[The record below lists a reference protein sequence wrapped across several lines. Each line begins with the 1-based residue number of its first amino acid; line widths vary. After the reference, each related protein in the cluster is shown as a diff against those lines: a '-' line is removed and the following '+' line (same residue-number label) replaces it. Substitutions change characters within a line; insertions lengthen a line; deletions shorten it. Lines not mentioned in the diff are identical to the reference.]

1 MWRLKKQRGS
11 ALLEFALTGILLS
24 ASLTGVISI
33 GWNAYIYDALVT
45 RVTDG
50 ARYASR
56 MDCDGETPSVADYKA
71 SVQKFVVYGNPS
83 GGTSAV
89 LPNLT
94 TTNVNV
100 QLNNASA
107 NPTVLVSIT
116 GYTVGIGSLGAF
128 TLIDRPSV
136 TMPYAGYCN

>member
-1 MWRLKKQRGS
+1 MRRLRKQQGS
-11 ALLEFALTGILLS
+11 ALLEFALTGVLLS

-33 GWNAYIYDALVT
+33 GWNAYVYDALVT

-56 MDCDGETPSVADYKA
+56 MDCDGETPSVAEYKA
-71 SVQKFVVYGNPS
+71 SVQNFVVYGNPS
-83 GGTSAV
+83 GGTSSV
-89 LPNLT
+89 LPNLR

-100 QLNNASA
+100 QLNNAST
-107 NPTVLVSIT
+107 NPTVTVSVA

>member
-1 MWRLKKQRGS
+1 MRQLRKQQGS
-11 ALLEFALTGILLS
+11 ALLEFALTGVLLS

-33 GWNAYIYDALVT
+33 GWNAYVYDALVT

-56 MDCDGETPSVADYKA
+56 MDCDGETPSVAEYKA
-71 SVQKFVVYGNPS
+71 SVQNFVVYGNPS
-83 GGTSAV
+83 GGTSSV

-100 QLNNASA
+100 QLNNAST
-107 NPTVLVSIT
+107 NPTVTVSVA

>member
-1 MWRLKKQRGS
+1 MRPHKKQRGS
-11 ALLEFALTGILLS
+11 VLLEFALSGLLLS

-56 MDCDGETPSVADYKA
+56 MDCEGETPSVPDYQA
-71 SVQKFVVYGNPS
+71 AVQKFVVYGNPS
-83 GGTSAV
+83 GGTTTAV
-89 LPNLT
+89 PNLA

-100 QLNNASA
+100 QLNNTAV
-107 NPTVLVSIT
+107 NPTVTVSVT
-116 GYTVGIGSLGAF
+116 GYSVGIGSLGSF
-128 TLIDRPSV
+128 TLTNRPSV

>member
-1 MWRLKKQRGS
+1 MRRSKQQRGS
-11 ALLEFALTGILLS
+11 ALVEFALTGILLS

-56 MDCDGETPSVADYKA
+56 VDCDGETPSVADYQA

-83 GGTSAV
+83 GGSTPV

-94 TTNVNV
+94 TANVNV
-100 QLNNASA
+100 QLNNTAI
-107 NPTVLVSIT
+107 NPTVTVSIT

-128 TLIDRPSV
+128 TLTDQPFGDNVVCRLL
-136 TMPYAGYCN
+136 

>member
-1 MWRLKKQRGS
+1 MGRLNTRRGS
-11 ALLEFALTGILLS
+11 ALLEFALTGLLLC

-33 GWNAYIYDALVT
+33 GWNAYVYDALVT

-56 MDCDGETPSVADYKA
+56 MDCDGAPPSVANYQA
-71 SVQKFVVYGNPS
+71 SVQRFVVYGNPG
-83 GGTSAV
+83 GGTTSV

-94 TTNVNV
+94 PANVNV
-100 QLNNASA
+100 QLDHTSMNA
-107 NPTVLVSIT
+107 TVTVSIT

-128 TLIDRPSV
+128 TLVDRPSV